1 MGSRMIS
8 QFRSTDPRLL
18 GAALA
23 LALDLAMVAVAA
35 LLVNMS
41 WSLAFGLLPAGAF
54 GLVVAPVFG
63 WRYARPAGAGRG
75 RAWMKDAV
83 RSLALAGAGIIT
95 ALVFIQAVTVPVEGG
110 IEGRIALVLY
120 AIIMDTI
127 AVGVLTFVSALLLGF
142 PWTRIMRSLGS
153 SFRKG

>member
-1 MGSRMIS
+1 
-8 QFRSTDPRLL
+8 
-18 GAALA
+18 
-23 LALDLAMVAVAA
+23 
-35 LLVNMS
+35 
-41 WSLAFGLLPAGAF
+41 
-54 GLVVAPVFG
+54 
-63 WRYARPAGAGRG
+63 
-75 RAWMKDAV
+75 MKDAV